1 MQFDDVLNARVLK
14 AGCAALLAV
23 VLASGCA
30 TQKPYDYTAF
40 KQNRPASILVLPPL
54 NSSPD
59 VAATYSLLSQVTLPL
74 AESGYYVFPVS
85 LVDETFR
92 QNGLSNP
99 AEMHG
104 VKLQK
109 LREIFGADSALYI
122 NIRQYGTSYAV
133 LASESRVT
141 AEARLVDLRTE
152 QTLWSGAA
160 TASSAEGRNSSGGL
174 AGMLIQAVVSQIVES
189 VTNHSH
195 TVAGTASYR
204 LLAAGRPGGILYGPR
219 SPNYQ
224 KDGSTPR

>member
-1 MQFDDVLNARVLK
+1 MQVDRIRSARVLN
-14 AGCAALLAV
+14 AGCAALIAAV
-23 VLASGCA
+23 LTAGCA

-54 NSSPD
+54 NGSPD
-59 VAATYSLLSQVTLPL
+59 VAATYSVLSQVTMPL

-92 QNGLSNP
+92 QNGLNNP
-99 AEMHG
+99 AEMHE

-122 NIRQYGTSYAV
+122 NIKQYGTSYAV
-133 LASESRVT
+133 LSSESRVT
-141 AEARLVDLRTE
+141 AEARLIDLRTE

-189 VTNHSH
+189 ATNHSH
-195 TVAGTASYR
+195 TVAGTTSHR
-204 LLAAGRPGGILYGPR
+204 LLAAGRPSGILYGPR
-219 SPNYQ
+219 SPMYQ
-224 KDGSTPR
+224 KDGNTPR